1 MCNVKL
7 IASTVL
13 YGKWKQNHKMGVDG
27 ARGFGKRST
36 HQSILQEK
44 FSCSFFTGL
53 RFLRALQFTSLADIL
68 QYMGIIHSRFV
79 S

>member
-7 IASTVL
+7 IACTVL
-13 YGKWKQNHKMGVDG
+13 YGKWKQNNKMGVVG
-27 ARGFGKRST
+27 ARGFVKQYS
-36 HQSILQEK
+36 SINTAREVFL
-44 FSCSFFTGL
+44 FFFKGL

-79 S
+79 F

>member
-1 MCNVKL
+1 MCNVNL
-7 IASTVL
+7 IACTVL
-13 YGKWKQNHKMGVDG
+13 YGKWKQKNKMGVVG
-27 ARGFGKRST
+27 ARGLVSST

-44 FSCSFFTGL
+44 FFCSFFTGL

-79 S
+79 Y